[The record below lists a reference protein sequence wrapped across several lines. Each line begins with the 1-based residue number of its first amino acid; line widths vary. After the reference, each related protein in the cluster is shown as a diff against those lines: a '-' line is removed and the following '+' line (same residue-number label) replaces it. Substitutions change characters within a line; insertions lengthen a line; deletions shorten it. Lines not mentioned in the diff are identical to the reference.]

1 MPIKAPAAPVPAAIN
16 RLWFETV
23 VDFPPQLTGE
33 LLPDGTPEVSLGH
46 INFKYQTKAEDGTP
60 SGWTDTYH
68 TSDLPLKTVQ
78 ALIGLMTETVTDHAT
93 ESGLALDLKP
103 LPAPVTEAID
113 IP

>member
-23 VDFPPQLTGE
+23 VNFPPQLTGE
-33 LLPDGTPEVSLGH
+33 LLPDGTPEASFGT
-46 INFKYQTKAEDGTP
+46 INFKYQTVDAEGVP

-68 TSDLPLKTVQ
+68 TSDLPLPTVQ
-78 ALIGLMTETVTDHAT
+78 ALIGLMTQTVMDHSK

-103 LPAPVTEAID
+103 LPAPVVEPVAE
-113 IP
+113 